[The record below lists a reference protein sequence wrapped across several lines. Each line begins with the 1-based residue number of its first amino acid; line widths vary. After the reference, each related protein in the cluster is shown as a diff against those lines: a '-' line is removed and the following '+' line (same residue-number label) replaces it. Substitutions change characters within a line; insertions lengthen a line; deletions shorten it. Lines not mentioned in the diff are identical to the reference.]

1 MLAVQFCGGVLLE
14 LPVSRC
20 VLKHTVNH
28 GVEVGPIYA
37 RATVKIHKN
46 PVKTRILVCSR
57 DTVFYSTAQHLSHV
71 LSPLGKTAKSFITDS
86 TDFCSKLREL
96 SNTGPIV
103 SYDVVDLFTNVPR
116 EEALTALRE
125 RLSQLEQPLDTSLS
139 TDTIIDLVSAC
150 INSTYFTWGDDIYE
164 QIHGLPM
171 GSPLSPILTEI
182 YMSDL
187 EEKALLTSPFQPMC
201 WYRKVDDTFVV
212 LKPDNDPLELL
223 NHLNKQHPTV
233 KFTME
238 AETNNQ
244 IPFLD
249 ILVSRNHSNQLQ
261 TTVYRKPTH
270 TNQYVH
276 YQSNHPPRVKSGI
289 ISTLTRRA
297 KNVSSI
303 KLHEEINHLRD
314 VFVNLNDYPPQPVNR
329 KIAATL
335 SPPTT
340 KPSRPESAPI
350 KISIPYI
357 GKPSHQ
363 ISRLLKQQA
372 GIDTTFTTSVT
383 INTLLQANG
392 RKHPQAIKPNP
403 KDVIYKIYCNCGHS
417 NIGETSRPVDTS
429 IEEHQKS
436 TIKSDQ
442 KSAVSDH
449 IAAHPD
455 HQINWTDYTILSK
468 NQSDFTKRKITE
480 AINIKRYRSLI
491 NRDQRYPIP
500 TAYDELIKPL

>member
-1 MLAVQFCGGVLLE
+1 
-14 LPVSRC
+14 
-20 VLKHTVNH
+20 
-28 GVEVGPIYA
+28 
-37 RATVKIHKN
+37 
-46 PVKTRILVCSR
+46 
-57 DTVFYSTAQHLSHV
+57 
-71 LSPLGKTAKSFITDS
+71 
-86 TDFCSKLREL
+86 
-96 SNTGPIV
+96 
-103 SYDVVDLFTNVPR
+103 
-116 EEALTALRE
+116 
-125 RLSQLEQPLDTSLS
+125 
-139 TDTIIDLVSAC
+139 
-150 INSTYFTWGDDIYE
+150 
-164 QIHGLPM
+164 
-171 GSPLSPILTEI
+171 
-182 YMSDL
+182 
-187 EEKALLTSPFQPMC
+187 MC
-201 WYRKVDDTFVV
+201 WYRKVDDSFVV
-212 LKPDNDPLELL
+212 LKSDNDPLERL
-223 NHLNKQHPTV
+223 NQLNKQHPRV

-297 KNVSSI
+297 KNVCSI

-314 VFVNLNDYPPQPVNR
+314 VFVNLNDYPPQLLNR

-340 KPSRPESAPI
+340 KPSQPESAPI

-403 KDVIYKIYCNCGHS
+403 KDVIYKIDCNCGHS
-417 NIGETSRPVDTS
+417 YIGETSRPIDTR
-429 IEEHQKS
+429 IKEHQKS

-455 HQINWTDYTILSK
+455 HQIYWTDYTILSK

-480 AINIKRYRSLI
+480 AINIKRYRPLI
-491 NRDQRYPIP
+491 NRDQGYPIP
-500 TAYDELIKPL
+500 TAYDEFIKPL

>member
-1 MLAVQFCGGVLLE
+1 MLRSSNNSPPP
-14 LPVSRC
+14 LPVPSRRPHQPTARLLSTLARNNSPYSSPKGLKFATHPTPTPHPPRHLYRQYRERTPGGKVDFLRHQISNILQKAKPQVPNLTSSDRQAIKQLKEDRDIVVVPADKGRTTV
-20 VLKHTVNH
+20 VLDRPHFH
-28 GVEVGPIYA
+28 SMVGSM
-37 RATVKIHKN
+37 
-46 PVKTRILVCSR
+46 LQ
-57 DTVFYSTAQHLSHV
+57 DTSTYKKLQKD
-71 LSPLGKTAKSFITDS
+71 PTAKLNRQHKAHLKTLCD
-86 TDFCSKLREL
+86 K
-96 SNTGPIV
+96 PIM
-103 SYDVVDLFTNVPR
+103 PGQR
-116 EEALTALRE
+116 
-125 RLSQLEQPLDTSLS
+125 
-139 TDTIIDLVSAC
+139 
-150 INSTYFTWGDDIYE
+150 
-164 QIHGLPM
+164 
-171 GSPLSPILTEI
+171 SPILAEI

-187 EEKALLTSPFQPMC
+187 EEKALLTSPFQPMY

-223 NHLNKQHPTV
+223 NHLNKQHPRV

-238 AETNNQ
+238 AETNIQ
-244 IPFLD
+244 IPLLD
-249 ILVSRNHSNQLQ
+249 ILLSRNHSNQLH

-297 KNVSSI
+297 KNVCSI
-303 KLHEEINHLRD
+303 K
-314 VFVNLNDYPPQPVNR
+314 PP
-329 KIAATL
+329 
-335 SPPTT
+335 
-340 KPSRPESAPI
+340 RPESAAI

-357 GKPSHQ
+357 GKPSYQ

-403 KDVIYKIYCNCGHS
+403 KDVIYKTDCNCGHS
-417 NIGETSRPVDTS
+417 YIGETSRPVDTR
-429 IEEHQKS
+429 IKEHQKS

-480 AINIKRYRSLI
+480 AINIKRYRPLI
-491 NRDQRYPIP
+491 HRDQGYPIP